1 MFDLTHAHWQLNRY
15 GGSEKKRT
23 LLLNGRIYM
32 VKFPERPRAKKYCIS
47 YINSQYSEHIGC
59 KIFQYAGLASQNTF
73 LGAYTDSL
81 TKKEK
86 IVVACEDFTQDG
98 ARLFEFSKIA
108 NYNTDSERV
117 YSTTIEDIYDILN
130 RVHLPIQKQ
139 KIKEFFWDMFV
150 IDALIGNTD
159 RHLDNWGLLEQP
171 TGEFTFAPV
180 YDCGSSLSPL
190 YDDNEKAWFLQN
202 KNDFKINEYNI
213 CSVYRLNNQR
223 IFYHEIF
230 EKPIPDLEKS
240 IIKIVPRIQ
249 DALSKIKEMIAN
261 IEGLTDI
268 SKTYMIKSIELRNEL
283 ILKRSFKKLNKRNIF
298 TR

>member
-1 MFDLTHAHWQLNRY
+1 
-15 GGSEKKRT
+15 
-23 LLLNGRIYM
+23 
-32 VKFPERPRAKKYCIS
+32 
-47 YINSQYSEHIGC
+47 
-59 KIFQYAGLASQNTF
+59 
-73 LGAYTDSL
+73 
-81 TKKEK
+81 
-86 IVVACEDFTQDG
+86 
-98 ARLFEFSKIA
+98 
-108 NYNTDSERV
+108 
-117 YSTTIEDIYDILN
+117 
-130 RVHLPIQKQ
+130 
-139 KIKEFFWDMFV
+139 MFV

-249 DALSKIKEMIAN
+249 DALSKIKEMIVN

-283 ILKRSFKKLNKRNIF
+283 ILKRSFKKLNKHNIF